1 LGSYRNRHEII
12 ADILKVVSQNAK
24 KTQIMYQANLSYKV
38 LQRYLRDLTAASLI
52 RFENSEHC
60 YVLTPKGYEFLEAYK
75 NYSTINKSVKKCL
88 KDVCNKKKSLEELC
102 ANE

>member
-1 LGSYRNRHEII
+1 MVG
-12 ADILKVVSQNAK
+12 QNAK
-24 KTQIMYQANLSYKV
+24 KTQVMYQANLSYKV
-38 LQRYLRDLTAASLI
+38 LQKYLRDLTAASLI

-60 YVLTPKGYEFLEAYK
+60 YVLTSKGYEFLEAYK
-75 NYSTINKSVKKCL
+75 SYSTINKSVEKCL